1 MKDEILIQRRHRYW
15 YDRCLE
21 LAGAKLVD
29 FGSDEAATRE
39 DLEQAIGEN
48 TAAVHYVAMEQAPDP
63 HELSLEDTIEVAN
76 EHGLPVLVDAA
87 GQIYP
92 LENFREVREDGRFL
106 PVHRGQVPGRF
117 AVGRAGAGQRGLY
130 AKAVFAVVRGL

>member
-1 MKDEILIQRRHRYW
+1 MTGAW
-15 YDRCLE
+15 E

-29 FGSDEAATRE
+29 FGSDKGTTRE

-48 TAAVHYVAMEQAPDP
+48 TAAVHYVAVEQTPDE
-63 HELSLEDTIEVAN
+63 HELSLEDTIDVAN

-92 LENFREVREDGRFL
+92 LENFGKYVRMGLRSSASPQSTWGL
-106 PVHRGQVPGRF
+106 RSRWGWRW
-117 AVGRAGAGQRGLY
+117 GAMTSCGSYRCS
-130 AKAVFAVVRGL
+130 RS